1 MLWENSERID
11 SMEHYRDY
19 WDNFSQYP
27 YLYYCRRCI
36 RNFNTK
42 VRVKLCN
49 KCLKDDIV
57 ELPGNTVNVPMSRLR
72 TGKKRFSLDF
82 LDKKLFKKEDETEE
96 KKFNIKESMDN
107 FAKRWD
113 NLISKLKKDVKKND
127 SNPDIN
133 PESQRKFTFINK
145 KAQQDLE
152 NYEKEKTK
160 FSIFKKSVEELPSYR
175 YEDDERLIE
184 QPSQKISSSLKD
196 MIERLKKQ

>member
-1 MLWENSERID
+1 MLWENSERVD

-19 WDNFSQYP
+19 WDNFSEYP

-82 LDKKLFKKEDETEE
+82 LDRKLFKKEDVDAP
-96 KKFNIKESMDN
+96 KKLDIKESLDI
-107 FAKRWD
+107 F
-113 NLISKLKKDVKKND
+113 SKKWNDFVGRLKKNEKKETDNAPRENKLD
-127 SNPDIN
+127 LSLFSRK
-133 PESQRKFTFINK
+133 SQ
-145 KAQQDLE
+145 
-152 NYEKEKTK
+152 
-160 FSIFKKSVEELPSYR
+160 EELPSNEYT
-175 YEDDERLIE
+175 ERF
-184 QPSQKISSSLKD
+184 KD
-196 MIERLKKQ
+196 TTEKPNV